1 MSSVELGQSVMTL
14 VAFIVLMYVIYRF
27 AWGPIMQILDER
39 QVKIQQDLQSA
50 EAQNHESQA
59 MSQQAQAKLLEAQT
73 EAATII
79 EEAKAQAVPVKNTM
93 IQEAQAEIQTMK
105 DAAKRDIER
114 ERDLALQSMDQ
125 DVTRLSLVIAEKI
138 IQRELTDEDHRRLI
152 EDYIRRLAVEVH
164 E

>member
-39 QVKIQQDLQSA
+39 QAKIQQDLQSA